1 MAMRVI
7 LTNSLLK
14 YYLLIKRRITNKL
27 ARNNKYKEINKVAKG
42 TVLMREEKVK
52 IIPLGGLG
60 EIGKNITV
68 FECDDEIIVVDCGI
82 AFPDEEMY
90 GVDLIIPDIS
100 YLKNNVKKIK
110 GIFLTHGHEDHI
122 GSLPYVLKEVNVPI
136 YGTKLTIGIVKTKL
150 EEHNL
155 LSEVKLHNVEAGD
168 IIKFDKFKVE
178 FIRNTH
184 SIADSCSLAIF
195 TPVGTILHT
204 GDFKIDYTP
213 IDGETMDLQ
222 RISNLGKE
230 GVTLLMAD
238 STNVERK
245 GHSLSE
251 KSIGHTLDRIISK
264 ARGRVIVATFA
275 SNIHRMQQI
284 VDASIKNKRKV
295 VFNGRSMENISKVA
309 MELGYLHIPENSV
322 LSIDDLKD
330 YDNSKI
336 TLITT
341 GSQGEPMASLA
352 RIAFSNHRKIA
363 IEHEDTF
370 IISASPIPG
379 NDKLISRVINELFR
393 KGADV
398 IYEDLADVHV
408 SGHAYQEELKLIH
421 TLVNPKY
428 FMPVHGEYR
437 HLKHHGDLAENL
449 GMDKNN
455 IFILETGNVLEL
467 TKNGCKKE
475 GKVRTGAVFVDG
487 LGVGDVGNIVLR
499 DRRHLAQDGMLTIVV
514 AIERETLSIV
524 SGPDVI
530 TRGFVYVKESEEL
543 INKVKEISV
552 IEVEKCLEIGVIEWY
567 VLKGNVKKA
576 VENYIYE
583 KTKRRPTI
591 IPIIMET

>member
-1 MAMRVI
+1 M
-7 LTNSLLK
+7 S
-14 YYLLIKRRITNKL
+14 
-27 ARNNKYKEINKVAKG
+27 
-42 TVLMREEKVK
+42 EEKVK

-68 FECDDEIIVVDCGI
+68 IECDDEIVVIDCGV

-90 GVDLIIPDIS
+90 GVDLIIPDIT
-100 YLKNNVKKIK
+100 YLKNNVEKIK

-122 GSLPYVLKEVNVPI
+122 GALPYVLKEINVPL

-150 EEHNL
+150 EEHNI
-155 LSEVKLHNVEAGD
+155 LSEARLNNVEPGD
-168 IIKFDKFKVE
+168 IVSFKKLKVE

-195 TPVGTILHT
+195 TPVGIILHT

-213 IDGETMDLQ
+213 IDGQKMDLQ

-230 GVTLLMAD
+230 GVALLMAD
-238 STNVERK
+238 STNVERL

-251 KSIGHTLDRIISK
+251 KSIGLTLDRIISK

-284 VDASIKNKRKV
+284 VDASFKNNRKV

-309 MELGYLHIPENSV
+309 MELGYLHIPDSKV
-322 LSIDDLKD
+322 ISIDDLKNYEND
-330 YDNSKI
+330 KI

-352 RIAFSNHRKIA
+352 RIAFSNHRKIT
-363 IEHEDTF
+363 IEPNDTF

-379 NDKLISRVINELFR
+379 NDKLISRVINQLFR

-398 IYEDLADVHV
+398 IYEDLEDVHV

-421 TLVNPKY
+421 TLVHPKY

-449 GMDKNN
+449 GMKKNN

-467 TKNGCKKE
+467 TKNECRKE
-475 GKVRTGAVFVDG
+475 GKVRTGAIFVDG

-514 AIERETLSIV
+514 AIERDTLSIV

-530 TRGFVYVKESEEL
+530 TRGFVYVKESEDL
-543 INKVKEISV
+543 INKVKELSV
-552 IEVEKCLEIGVIEWY
+552 NELERCLSMGVIEWY
-567 VLKGNVKKA
+567 VLKGNIKKT

-583 KTKRRPTI
+583 TTKRRPTI
-591 IPIIMET
+591 IAIIMET